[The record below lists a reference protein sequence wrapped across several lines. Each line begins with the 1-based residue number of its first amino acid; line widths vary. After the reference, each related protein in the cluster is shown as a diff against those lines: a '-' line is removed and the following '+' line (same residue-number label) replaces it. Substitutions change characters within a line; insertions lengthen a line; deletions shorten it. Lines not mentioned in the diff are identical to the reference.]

1 MANKAVFDGYC
12 PESKLHGIIAE
23 MQLNEDDFW
32 ESTETGLQITTF
44 PPFAAILSW
53 RGKGKFKIHVQNA
66 SEHHFKLILTR
77 ASKDPGK
84 EIFPDKNGYFTS
96 VDEFSAYL
104 QSIK

>member
-1 MANKAVFDGYC
+1 MANRAIFDGYC
-12 PESKLHGIIAE
+12 PESKLRGIIAE

-44 PPFAAILSW
+44 PPYAAILSW

-66 SEHHFKLILTR
+66 SEQRFKLILTR
-77 ASKDPGK
+77 SSKVPGK
-84 EIFPDKNGYFTS
+84 EIFPEQSAYFKS
-96 VDEFSAYL
+96 EDELSAYL

>member
-1 MANKAVFDGYC
+1 MARRVIFDGYC
-12 PESKLHGIIAE
+12 PESKLRGIIAE

-44 PPFAAILSW
+44 PPYAAVLPW

-66 SEHHFKLILTR
+66 SEHRFKLIITK
-77 ASKDPGK
+77 ASKSPGK
-84 EIFPDKNGYFTS
+84 EIFPDKNAFFTS
-96 VDEFSAYL
+96 ETEFEAYL